1 METTSSDTHDADTDE
16 LGVLAESA
24 EAGEAHRS
32 RATIAQP
39 PCVKR
44 VLCTGIIAFQ
54 LHQLVFV
61 AYLSKA
67 LSCRVGRVTEGVPY
81 IVVTMLV
88 LGVYAWAIGAGELR
102 RMKPGT
108 ESRAKRGCLLA
119 GMVLGII
126 TVASVVSTG
135 LALVT
140 GYILSLG

>member
-16 LGVLAESA
+16 LGLLAENA

-32 RATIAQP
+32 RATIVQK

-67 LSCRVGRVTEGVPY
+67 LSCRLGKVTEDVPC
-81 IVVTMLV
+81 IVVPMLV
-88 LGVYAWAIGAGELR
+88 LGGYAWAIGAGELS
-102 RMKPGT
+102 RMKAGKVLQ
-108 ESRAKRGCLLA
+108 EKRGCILT

-126 TVASVVSTG
+126 TVASAVSTG
-135 LALVT
+135 LAMVT
-140 GYILSLG
+140 GYILSL

>member
-1 METTSSDTHDADTDE
+1 METTSSDTHHADIDE

-24 EAGEAHRS
+24 EAGEPHRS
-32 RATIAQP
+32 RATITKP

-54 LHQLVFV
+54 LHQLVFF

-67 LSCRVGRVTEGVPY
+67 LSCSIGEATRATPY
-81 IVVTMLV
+81 LVVMMLV
-88 LGVYAWAIGAGELR
+88 LAVYAWAFGAGELS
-102 RMKPGT
+102 RMKPGN

-119 GMVLGII
+119 GIILGIF
-126 TVASVVSTG
+126 TMASAVSTG

-140 GYILSLG
+140 GYVLSLG